1 MVSLNLQ
8 NPNDKLEALGKR
20 AQTRRM
26 QLGLRQED
34 LARRSGV
41 STPTIKRFERTGEIG
56 TLLLAK
62 IAVVLG
68 SLDDIDNV
76 FNVSVASSIAELE
89 AQERTQEKK
98 RVRLKIE
105 KTKK

>member
-1 MVSLNLQ
+1 MKSLNLQ
-8 NPNDKLEALGKR
+8 TPSDTLEALGKR
-20 AQTRRM
+20 AQARRM

-68 SLDDIDNV
+68 SLDDFDSV
-76 FNVSVASSIAELE
+76 FRLSAASSIAELE
-89 AQERTQEKK
+89 AQEKTQEKK